1 MFKELLNKVVIGEN
15 LKEEEAHWVM
25 NEIMQGKVTTAQIAS
40 FLTALRIKGETV
52 EEITGCARAM
62 RENAISIKDTFPI
75 TVDTCGTGGDCKG
88 TFNISTVT
96 AFVVAGAG
104 IRVAKHGN
112 RGVSSKS
119 GSADV
124 LEALGVNINLNPD
137 QVEKCLEEVGIA
149 FLFAPVFHPAMRYAL
164 EPRREIGFRTIFN
177 LLGPL
182 TNPAKVK
189 YQVLGVYSS
198 ELTEVMARA
207 LQGLGVKNAMVVWGE
222 DGMDEISISSSTK
235 ITRLKNA
242 EIETFYLEPEEL
254 GLSRYRLEDIKG
266 GDALFNANIAL
277 NILNGDKG
285 PHREIVLINAA
296 AALVVCG
303 AVNGMR
309 EGMKMATQ
317 VIDSKKALKKLED
330 LREYIKRL
338 A

>member
-15 LKEEEAHWVM
+15 LKEKEACWAM
-25 NEIMQGKVTTAQIAS
+25 NEIMQGKVTAAQIAS
-40 FLTALRIKGETV
+40 FLTALRIKRETV
-52 EEITGCARAM
+52 EEITGCAIAM
-62 RENAISIKDTFPI
+62 RKNAISIKDTFPL

-124 LEALGVNINLNPD
+124 LEALGVNIGLSPD

-149 FLFAPVFHPAMRYAL
+149 FLFAPVFHPAMRHAL

-198 ELTEVMARA
+198 ELTELMARA
-207 LQGLGVKNAMVVWGE
+207 LHGLGVRNAMVVHGE
-222 DGMDEISISSSTK
+222 DGMDEISINSSTK

-266 GDALFNANIAL
+266 GNALINANIAL
-277 NILNGDKG
+277 NILNRDKG
-285 PHREIVLINAA
+285 PHREIVLMNAA

-303 AVNGMR
+303 VVNGMR

-317 VIDSKKALKKLED
+317 VIDSKVALKKLED
-330 LREYIKRL
+330 LREYTKRL